1 MAATVQTFP
10 TEYLEAIDEVLT
22 GATFAGRYGVGAA
35 EFVSNRQVSVPDVDF
50 GENPEPTSYN
60 RFAEEGN
67 VNLNRTTYTLDHDVE
82 KVFYI
87 DAVDAIDE
95 AALKMTGVL
104 SEWERTV
111 FGPYIDKDFFAKTL
125 AKAKTT
131 LTDPITASNV
141 KGVLRKAR
149 TQFTAAGLRGG
160 DLYMSSDALA
170 CLEDATDRQWSNDT
184 SITDTVGEYD
194 GFSIFEVPGDALG
207 ADLLVV
213 SGGTRTVRYV
223 VKRAATY
230 AFAPGQHTKG
240 DGWLTQMR
248 WIFGTIVR
256 KNKVAGIFASK
267 AAAGRAQGGSG
278 GGIEPGGEDGT
289 E

>member
-1 MAATVQTFP
+1 MPATVTAFP
-10 TEYLEAIDEVLT
+10 TEYLEAIDEVLA
-22 GATFAGRYGVGAA
+22 GSTFAGRYGVGAA
-35 EFVSNRQVSVPDVDF
+35 EFAGSRQVSVPDIDF
-50 GENPEPTSYN
+50 GENPEPTAYN
-60 RFAEEGN
+60 RFAAEGN

-87 DAVDAIDE
+87 DAKDAIDE
-95 AALKMTGVL
+95 AALKMTTVL

-111 FGPYIDKDFFAKTL
+111 FGPYIDRDFFSKTL

-131 LTDPITASNV
+131 LTEPITAANV
-141 KGVLRKAR
+141 KDVLRKAR

-160 DLYMSSDALA
+160 DLYMSSAALA
-170 CLEDATDRQWSNDT
+170 CLEDATDRQWSNET
-184 SITDTVGEYD
+184 SITDSVGEYD
-194 GFSIFEVPGDALG
+194 GFSIFEVPGDSLG

-230 AFAPGQHTKG
+230 AFAPGQHTSG

-248 WIFGTIVR
+248 WVFGTIVR
-256 KNKVAGIFASK
+256 KNKVSGIFASK
-267 AAAGRAQGGSG
+267 AGA
-278 GGIEPGGEDGT
+278 E
-289 E
+289 